1 LTPLTHSEIYG
12 NWATLLVPVNEDNSI
27 NYTLLA
33 EEMDILIAMR
43 VNGIYSNGTAGEF
56 YNQTET
62 EFRQINAL
70 LADKCHAAQMPFQV
84 GCSHMSPQLSLER
97 LRFALTLLPSA
108 IQVILPDWFPPTM
121 QECIR
126 YLDVMVELAA
136 PVGLVLYNPPHAKK
150 RLDPAGFAEIL
161 QAGIPL
167 AGCKVPGGDA
177 AWYAAMKAAAP
188 AISIF
193 VPGHHLATG
202 ISLGAH
208 GAYSNVAC
216 LHPLAAQQWYD
227 TMLTDMPTALELEQR
242 IQLFM
247 SRYIVPYISE
257 QGFSNQAVDKLL
269 ATIGGWANISTRLRW
284 PYQSINPQEITQLR
298 AVCREILPEFCMDIK
313 D

>member
-1 LTPLTHSEIYG
+1 MTPLTHSEIYG

-97 LRFALTLLPSA
+97 LRFALTLHPSA

-126 YLDVMVELAA
+126 YLEVMAELAA

-188 AISIF
+188 ALSIF

-242 IQLFM
+242 IRLFM

-269 ATIGGWANISTRLRW
+269 ATIGGWADISTRLRW

-298 AVCREILPEFCMDIK
+298 VICREILPEFCMDIK

>member
-1 LTPLTHSEIYG
+1 MTPLKHSEIYG
-12 NWATLLVPVNEDNSI
+12 NWATLLVPVNKDNSI

-33 EEMDILIAMR
+33 EEIDILIAMQ

-56 YNQTET
+56 YNQTEA
-62 EFRQINAL
+62 EFQQINSL
-70 LADKCHAAQMPFQV
+70 LAEKCNTSQMPFQV

-97 LRFALTLLPSA
+97 LRFALDLQPSA
-108 IQVILPDWFPPTM
+108 VQVILPDWFPPSM
-121 QECIR
+121 PECIR
-126 YLDVMVELAA
+126 FLERMADVAA

-150 RLDPAGFAEIL
+150 RLSPAEFGQIL
-161 QAGIPL
+161 EAGIPL

-188 AISIF
+188 ELSIF

-216 LHPLAAQQWYD
+216 LHPGVAQQWYD
-227 TMLTDMPTALELEQR
+227 TMRTDINKALELETR

-247 SRYIVPYISE
+247 AGYIVPYISG
-257 QGFSNQAVDKLL
+257 QGFSNQAADKLL
-269 ATIGGWANISTRLRW
+269 AAIGGWADIGTTLRW
-284 PYQSINPQEITQLR
+284 PYQGIDAQEVVHLR
-298 AVCREILPEFCMDIK
+298 KACREILPEFCTNIK
-313 D
+313 S